1 MLGRSLK
8 MAFWIFHD
16 HIGKL
21 LLANVIWATA
31 VFLPIGIAAPSIFA
45 GDVELVLL
53 IGVPALYAGIF
64 LFAPVLGAGMAH
76 LVKVLIDK
84 RDASL
89 ADFFEGIRL
98 YGLRAAA
105 IGFWYA
111 LAATALST
119 SAWFYAVQLR
129 STLPLLGYA
138 ISALAIW
145 CLAVL
150 GLTALFVLPA
160 LVQKKAG
167 VFATLRLTL
176 MLILANPGLALGI
189 GLQTVML
196 TLTTALLLPL
206 VFAGYGAALVCIG
219 SAAYELLARKYAPSD
234 PAPPPLDDA
243 NDDYLNRG
251 FRDLFFPWKS

>member
-8 MAFWIFHD
+8 MAFWILHD
-16 HIGKL
+16 HLGKL
-21 LLANVIWATA
+21 LIANFIWATA
-31 VFLPIGIAAPSIFA
+31 IFVPIGIALPTVYT
-45 GDVELVLL
+45 GDVELILVVGVPMLY
-53 IGVPALYAGIF
+53 IGVFLCAPIFGAGI
-64 LFAPVLGAGMAH
+64 AH
-76 LVKVLIDK
+76 FVKVLIDK
-84 RDASL
+84 RDGALS
-89 ADFFEGIRL
+89 DFFAGVRM
-98 YGLRAAA
+98 YSLRAAA

-111 LAATALST
+111 LATTALST
-119 SAWFYAVQLR
+119 SAWFYSAKLQ
-129 STLPLLGYA
+129 STMPLLGYA

-145 CLAVL
+145 CLTVL

-206 VFAGYGAALVCIG
+206 VFAGYGAAVVCIG

-234 PAPPPLDDA
+234 SAAPPLDDA

-251 FRDLFFPWKS
+251 LRDLFFPWKS